1 MRPRVLEPDR
11 IAVWRHGG
19 ALTACG
25 ETHAAFERRCIP
37 AEPRRFA
44 ALCVALRS
52 KYTRYSSLA
61 RLVSRAPHRSRRSR
75 EFHHRLLAAVFLA
88 AGCAP
93 EAPDIPSYSAEA
105 FYDTEQVF
113 GASFSADETRIL
125 MTSDRTGVMNVYS
138 QPVSGGTAETL
149 TSSTTDANLGIAF
162 FPNDDRIL
170 FTADQGGNELNHL
183 YVLTAGEAP
192 VDITPGENLKAGFS
206 GFSEDGE
213 RFFVT
218 SNERNPQA
226 FDLYEYRAEDVSR
239 RLVFENP
246 GGFQPGPV
254 SGDGR
259 YLAVTKARNNA
270 DSDIYLVDLQE
281 PAADPRHL
289 TPHEGDASHGALTF
303 DPEVS
308 ELLYATDAHGEFVEA
323 WAYDLEMGEHRPVVQ
338 ADWDVFTVYFSK
350 TGTYQVSAVNVDAST
365 EVTVVDTRSGETLEF
380 PEVPGG
386 DVSGVSF
393 SPNETKMAF
402 YVNSDTSPSNLY
414 VWDLESG
421 EAQRL
426 TDTLNPAIAE
436 ANLVD
441 GEVIRYPSFDGL
453 DIPSILYRPRQ
464 ATASSPAPALVWVHG
479 GPGGQ
484 SRKGYRAQIQHLVNN
499 GYAVLAVNNRGSSGY
514 GKTFFHL
521 DDKRH
526 GDVDLKDCVEARTYL
541 ESLDWVDGSRI
552 GIIGGSYGGYMVG
565 AALAFEPEVFDVGVN
580 IFGVMNWV
588 RTLSSIPPWWGAARD
603 SLYAELGDP
612 ETELERLTAISP
624 LFHTENIVRPLFVVQ
639 GANDPRVLQ
648 VESDEIVEA
657 VRKNGVP
664 VEYVIFPDEGHGFRN
679 RDNRIE
685 SADRILGFL
694 DTHLREETG
703 K

>member
-1 MRPRVLEPDR
+1 MTSRVSCPNRL
-11 IAVWRHGG
+11 AAFATG
-19 ALTACG
+19 ALVVSLCLGWGCG
-25 ETHAAFERRCIP
+25 P
-37 AEPRRFA
+37 P
-44 ALCVALRS
+44 
-52 KYTRYSSLA
+52 
-61 RLVSRAPHRSRRSR
+61 P
-75 EFHHRLLAAVFLA
+75 
-88 AGCAP
+88 P
-93 EAPDIPSYSAEA
+93 EIPSHDARA

-113 GASFSADETRIL
+113 GASFSADETRLL
-125 MTSDRTGVMNVYS
+125 MTSDRTGVMNVYA
-138 QPVSGGTAETL
+138 QPIAGGEPDAL
-149 TSSTTDANLGIAF
+149 TSSDTDANMGMAF
-162 FPNDDRIL
+162 FPGDDRIL

-183 YVLTAGEAP
+183 YVLAP
-192 VDITPGENLKAGFS
+192 GGTPRDITPGENLKAGFN
-206 GFSEDGE
+206 GFSADGE
-213 RFFVT
+213 HFFVT
-218 SNERNPQA
+218 TNERNPQA
-226 FDLYEYRAEDVSR
+226 FDVYEYSVEDLSR
-239 RLVFENP
+239 HLVFENP

-259 YLAVTKARNNA
+259 FLAISKAKNNA
-270 DSDIYLVDLQE
+270 DSDVYLVDLE
-281 PAADPRHL
+281 DPSEAPRHI
-289 TPHEGDASHGALTF
+289 TPHEGDASHGPVTF
-303 DPEVS
+303 DPDVS
-308 ELLYATDAHGEFVEA
+308 ELLYRTDAHGEFVEV
-323 WAYDLEMGEHRPVVQ
+323 WAYDLESGEHRPVLQ

-350 TGTYQVSAVNVDAST
+350 NGAYRVSAVNVDAST
-365 EVTVVDTRSGETLEF
+365 EVTVVDTQSGESLEF
-380 PEVPGG
+380 PDVPGG

-393 SPNETKMAF
+393 SASETRMAF

-421 EAQRL
+421 NAQRL
-426 TDTLNPAIAE
+426 TNTLNPEIAE
-436 ANLVD
+436 ENLVD
-441 GEVIRYPSFDGL
+441 GEVVRYPSFDGL
-453 DIPSILYRPRQ
+453 EIPSVLYRPHQ
-464 ATASSPAPALVWVHG
+464 ATANSPVPALVWVHG

-514 GKTFFHL
+514 GKTFFHM

-624 LFHTENIVRPLFVVQ
+624 LFHAENIVRPLFVVQ

-657 VRKNGVP
+657 VRGNGVP

-685 SADRILGFL
+685 SAGRILGFL
-694 DTHLREETG
+694 ETHLR
-703 K
+703 

>member
-1 MRPRVLEPDR
+1 MTSRVSCPN
-11 IAVWRHGG
+11 
-19 ALTACG
+19 
-25 ETHAAFERRCIP
+25 
-37 AEPRRFA
+37 RFA
-44 ALCVALRS
+44 AFATGALVVSLCLGW
-52 KYTRYSSLA
+52 
-61 RLVSRAPHRSRRSR
+61 
-75 EFHHRLLAAVFLA
+75 
-88 AGCAP
+88 GCGPPPP
-93 EAPDIPSYSAEA
+93 EIPSHDARA

-113 GASFSADETRIL
+113 GASFSADETRLL
-125 MTSDRTGVMNVYS
+125 MTSDRTGVMNVYA
-138 QPVSGGTAETL
+138 QPIAGGEPDAL
-149 TSSTTDANLGIAF
+149 TSSDTDANMGMAF
-162 FPNDDRIL
+162 FPGDDRIL

-183 YVLTAGEAP
+183 YVLAP
-192 VDITPGENLKAGFS
+192 GGTPRDITPGENLKAGFN
-206 GFSEDGE
+206 GFSADGE
-213 RFFVT
+213 HFFVT
-218 SNERNPQA
+218 TNERNPQA
-226 FDLYEYRAEDVSR
+226 FDVYEYSVEDLSR
-239 RLVFENP
+239 HLVFENP

-259 YLAVTKARNNA
+259 FLAISKAKNNA
-270 DSDIYLVDLQE
+270 DSDVYLVDLE
-281 PAADPRHL
+281 DPSEAPRHI
-289 TPHEGDASHGALTF
+289 TPHEGDASHGPVTF
-303 DPEVS
+303 DPDVS
-308 ELLYATDAHGEFVEA
+308 ELLYRTDAHGEFVEV
-323 WAYDLEMGEHRPVVQ
+323 WAYDLESGEHRPVLQ

-350 TGTYQVSAVNVDAST
+350 NGAYRVSAVNVDAST
-365 EVTVVDTRSGETLEF
+365 EVTVVDTQSGESLEF
-380 PEVPGG
+380 PDVPGG

-393 SPNETKMAF
+393 SASETRMAF

-421 EAQRL
+421 NAQRL
-426 TDTLNPAIAE
+426 TNTLNPEIAE
-436 ANLVD
+436 ENLVD
-441 GEVIRYPSFDGL
+441 GEVVRYPSFDGL
-453 DIPSILYRPRQ
+453 EIPSVLYRPHQ
-464 ATASSPAPALVWVHG
+464 ATANSPVPALVWVHG

-514 GKTFFHL
+514 GKTFFHM

-624 LFHTENIVRPLFVVQ
+624 LFHAENIVRPLFVVQ

-657 VRKNGVP
+657 VRGNGVP

-694 DTHLREETG
+694 ETHLR
-703 K
+703 

>member
-1 MRPRVLEPDR
+1 MRLR
-11 IAVWRHGG
+11 IPNPYSLDPHFP
-19 ALTACG
+19 
-25 ETHAAFERRCIP
+25 AAF
-37 AEPRRFA
+37 
-44 ALCVALRS
+44 
-52 KYTRYSSLA
+52 LA
-61 RLVSRAPHRSRRSR
+61 VLLPLAVS
-75 EFHHRLLAAVFLA
+75 
-88 AGCAP
+88 CAP
-93 EAPDIPSYSAEA
+93 EAPEIPSYDARA

-113 GASFSADETRIL
+113 GASFSQDETRIL
-125 MTSDRTGVMNVYS
+125 MTSDRTGVMNVYA
-138 QPVSGGTAETL
+138 QPIVGGEPTAL
-149 TSSTTDANLGIAF
+149 TSSDTDANLGMAF
-162 FPNDDRIL
+162 FPGDDRIL

-183 YVLTAGEAP
+183 YVPAP
-192 VDITPGENLKAGFS
+192 DGTVRDITPGENLKAGIVRFS
-206 GFSEDGE
+206 ADGE

-218 SNERNPQA
+218 TNERNPQA
-226 FDLYEYRAEDVSR
+226 FDVYEYHVEDLSR

-259 YLAVTKARNNA
+259 FLAVSKSRNNA
-270 DSDIYLVDLQE
+270 DSDVYLVDLENPQQ
-281 PAADPRHL
+281 DPRHL
-289 TPHEGDASHGALTF
+289 TPHEGDASHGPVTF
-303 DPEVS
+303 NPDVS
-308 ELLYATDAHGEFVEA
+308 ELLYRTDAHGEFVEV
-323 WAYDLEMGEHRPVVQ
+323 WAYDLESGEHQPVLA

-350 TGTYQVSAVNVDAST
+350 QGTYRVSAVNVDAST

-380 PEVPGG
+380 PDVPGG
-386 DVSGVSF
+386 DVSGVTF
-393 SPNETKMAF
+393 SPSETKMAF

-414 VWDLESG
+414 VWDLETD
-421 EAQRL
+421 EARRL

-453 DIPSILYRPRQ
+453 EIPSILYRPRQ
-464 ATASSPAPALVWVHG
+464 ATASSRVPALVWVHG

-526 GDVDLKDCVEARTYL
+526 GDVDLRDCVEARGYL
-541 ESLDWVDGSRI
+541 ESLDWVDGTRI

-624 LFHTENIVRPLFVVQ
+624 LFHAENIVRPLFVVQ

-657 VRKNGVP
+657 VRANGVP

-694 DTHLREETG
+694 ETHLR
-703 K
+703 

>member
-1 MRPRVLEPDR
+1 MTSRVSCPNRL
-11 IAVWRHGG
+11 AAFATG
-19 ALTACG
+19 ALVVSLCLGWGCG
-25 ETHAAFERRCIP
+25 P
-37 AEPRRFA
+37 P
-44 ALCVALRS
+44 
-52 KYTRYSSLA
+52 
-61 RLVSRAPHRSRRSR
+61 P
-75 EFHHRLLAAVFLA
+75 
-88 AGCAP
+88 P
-93 EAPDIPSYSAEA
+93 EIPSHDARA

-113 GASFSADETRIL
+113 GASFSADETRLL
-125 MTSDRTGVMNVYS
+125 MTSDRTGVMNVYA
-138 QPVSGGTAETL
+138 QPIAGGEPDAL
-149 TSSTTDANLGIAF
+149 TSSDTDANMGMAF
-162 FPNDDRIL
+162 FPGDDRIL

-183 YVLTAGEAP
+183 YVLAP
-192 VDITPGENLKAGFS
+192 GGTPRDITPGENLKAGFN
-206 GFSEDGE
+206 GFSADGE
-213 RFFVT
+213 HFFVT
-218 SNERNPQA
+218 TNERNPQA
-226 FDLYEYRAEDVSR
+226 FDVYEYSVEDLSR
-239 RLVFENP
+239 HLVFENP

-259 YLAVTKARNNA
+259 FLAISKAKNNA
-270 DSDIYLVDLQE
+270 DSDVYLVDLE
-281 PAADPRHL
+281 DPSEAPRHI
-289 TPHEGDASHGALTF
+289 TPHEGDASHGPVTF
-303 DPEVS
+303 DPDVS
-308 ELLYATDAHGEFVEA
+308 ELLYRTDAHGEFVEV
-323 WAYDLEMGEHRPVVQ
+323 WAYDLESGEHRPVLQ

-350 TGTYQVSAVNVDAST
+350 NGAYRVSAVNVDAST
-365 EVTVVDTRSGETLEF
+365 EVTVVDTQSGESLEF
-380 PEVPGG
+380 PDVPGG

-393 SPNETKMAF
+393 SASETRMAF

-421 EAQRL
+421 NAQRL
-426 TDTLNPAIAE
+426 TNTLNPEIAE
-436 ANLVD
+436 ENLVD
-441 GEVIRYPSFDGL
+441 GEVVRYPSFDGL
-453 DIPSILYRPRQ
+453 EIPSVLYRPHQ
-464 ATASSPAPALVWVHG
+464 ATANSPVPALVWVHG

-514 GKTFFHL
+514 GKTFFHM

-565 AALAFEPEVFDVGVN
+565 AALAFEPEVFDLGVN

-624 LFHTENIVRPLFVVQ
+624 LFHAENIVRPLFVVQ

-657 VRKNGVP
+657 VRANGVP

-694 DTHLREETG
+694 ETHLR
-703 K
+703 

>member
-1 MRPRVLEPDR
+1 MTPRIPDPNHP
-11 IAVWRHGG
+11 VPFS
-19 ALTACG
+19 L
-25 ETHAAFERRCIP
+25 P
-37 AEPRRFA
+37 AFA
-44 ALCVALRS
+44 AAL
-52 KYTRYSSLA
+52 A
-61 RLVSRAPHRSRRSR
+61 
-75 EFHHRLLAAVFLA
+75 LAAA
-88 AGCAP
+88 CAP
-93 EAPDIPSYSAEA
+93 ETPDPPEIPRYTAQA

-113 GASFSADETRIL
+113 GASFSPDETRVL

-138 QPVSGGTAETL
+138 QPVAGGAAEPL
-149 TSSTTDANLGIAF
+149 TTSETDANMGMAF
-162 FPNDDRIL
+162 FPEDDRIL

-183 YVLTAGEAP
+183 YVLSAGEAP
-192 VDITPGENLKAGFS
+192 QDITPGENLKAGFS
-206 GFSEDGE
+206 GFSAGGE

-218 SNERNPQA
+218 TNERDPQA
-226 FDLYEYRAEDVSR
+226 FDLYEYRTEDLTR

-254 SGDGR
+254 SPDGR
-259 YLAVTKARNNA
+259 WLAVTKARNNA
-270 DSDIYLVDLQE
+270 DSDVFLVDLGNPDSE
-281 PAADPRHL
+281 PRHL
-289 TPHEGDASHGALTF
+289 TPHEGDASHGPVTF

-308 ELLYATDAHGEFVEA
+308 ELLYRTDAHGEFAEV
-323 WAYDLEMGEHRPVVQ
+323 WAYDLESGEHRPVVQ

-350 TGTYQVSAVNVDAST
+350 KGAYRVSAVNVDAST
-365 EVTVVDTRSGETLEF
+365 EVTVVDTRNGRTLEF

-393 SPNETKMAF
+393 SPSETKMAF

-421 EAQRL
+421 EHRRL
-426 TDTLNPAIAE
+426 TDTLNPEIRE
-436 ANLVD
+436 SHLVD
-441 GEVIRYPSFDGL
+441 GEIIRYASFDGL
-453 DIPSILYRPRQ
+453 DIPSVLYRPRQ
-464 ATASSPAPALVWVHG
+464 ATADAPVPALVWVHG

-541 ESLDWVDGSRI
+541 ESLDWVDRSRI

-603 SLYAELGDP
+603 SLYTELGDP

-624 LFHTENIVRPLFVVQ
+624 LFHAENIVRPLFVVQ

-657 VRKNGVP
+657 VRANGVP

-694 DTHLREETG
+694 ETYLRG
-703 K
+703 DGP

>member
-1 MRPRVLEPDR
+1 M
-11 IAVWRHGG
+11 
-19 ALTACG
+19 
-25 ETHAAFERRCIP
+25 
-37 AEPRRFA
+37 
-44 ALCVALRS
+44 
-52 KYTRYSSLA
+52 
-61 RLVSRAPHRSRRSR
+61 RSRTPNQTCAGSV
-75 EFHHRLLAAVFLA
+75 RLLAFAAAVVSMA
-88 AGCAP
+88 SGCAP
-93 EAPDIPSYSAEA
+93 PAPEIPGYSARA

-113 GASFSADETRIL
+113 GASFSADETRLL
-125 MTSDRTGVMNVYS
+125 MTSDRTGVMNVYA
-138 QPVSGGTAETL
+138 QPIAGGEPEAL
-149 TSSTTDANLGIAF
+149 TSSDTDANLGMAF
-162 FPNDDRIL
+162 FPHDDRIL

-183 YVLTAGEAP
+183 YVRTPGGTPE
-192 VDITPGENLKAGFS
+192 DITPGENLKAGFS
-206 GFSEDGE
+206 GFTADGE

-218 SNERNPQA
+218 TNERNPQA
-226 FDLYEYRAEDVSR
+226 FDLYEYRVEDLTR

-254 SGDGR
+254 SPDGR
-259 YLAVTKARNNA
+259 WLAVTRARNNA
-270 DSDIYLVDLQE
+270 DSDVFLVDLDE
-281 PAADPRHL
+281 PAAEPRHI
-289 TPHEGDASHGALTF
+289 TPHEGDASHGPVSF
-303 DPEVS
+303 DPDVS
-308 ELLYATDAHGEFVEA
+308 ELLYRTDAHGEFAEV
-323 WAYDLEMGEHRPVVQ
+323 WAYDLETAEHRPVVQ

-350 TGTYQVSAVNVDAST
+350 QGTYRVSAVNVDAST
-365 EVTVVDTRSGETLEF
+365 EVTVVDTRSGETVEF
-380 PEVPGG
+380 PDVPGG
-386 DVSGVSF
+386 DVTGVRF
-393 SPNETKMAF
+393 SPSETKLAF

-414 VWDLESG
+414 VWDLETG
-421 EAQRL
+421 DHRRL
-426 TDTLNPAIAE
+426 TNTLNPEIE
-436 ANLVD
+436 ENHLVD

-453 DIPSILYRPRQ
+453 EIPSVLYRPQQ
-464 ATASSPAPALVWVHG
+464 ATASSPVPALVWVHG

-514 GKTFFHL
+514 GKTFFHM

-624 LFHTENIVRPLFVVQ
+624 LFHAENIVRPLFVVQ

-657 VRKNGVP
+657 VRANGVP

-694 DTHLREETG
+694 ETYLG
-703 K
+703 TD

>member
-1 MRPRVLEPDR
+1 MKLRIPDPTRPV
-11 IAVWRHGG
+11 
-19 ALTACG
+19 
-25 ETHAAFERRCIP
+25 AFRSW
-37 AEPRRFA
+37 A
-44 ALCVALRS
+44 ALATATL
-52 KYTRYSSLA
+52 
-61 RLVSRAPHRSRRSR
+61 LV
-75 EFHHRLLAAVFLA
+75 

-93 EAPDIPSYSAEA
+93 EAPEIPSYDARA

-113 GASFSADETRIL
+113 GASFSADETRLL

-138 QPVSGGTAETL
+138 QPIAGGEPAAL
-149 TSSTTDANLGIAF
+149 TRSETDANLGMAF
-162 FPNDDRIL
+162 FPDDDRVL

-183 YVLTAGEAP
+183 YVLAP
-192 VDITPGENLKAGFS
+192 GGTPEDITPGENLKAGLVRFTT
-206 GFSEDGE
+206 GGD

-218 SNERNPQA
+218 TNERNPQA
-226 FDLYEYRAEDVSR
+226 FDVYEYLADDLSR

-246 GGFQPGPV
+246 GGFEPGPV

-259 YLAVTKARNNA
+259 FLAVSKAKNNA
-270 DSDIYLVDLQE
+270 DSDVYLVNLENPGQE
-281 PAADPRHL
+281 PLHL
-289 TPHEGDASHGALTF
+289 TPHEGDAWHGPVTF
-303 DPEVS
+303 NPDGS
-308 ELLYATDAHGEFVEA
+308 ELLYVTNAHGEFAEV
-323 WAYDLEMGEHRPVVQ
+323 WAYDLASGEHRRVLA
-338 ADWDVFTVYFSK
+338 ADWDVFTVYFSRQ
-350 TGTYQVSAVNVDAST
+350 GRYQVSAVNVDAST
-365 EVTVVDTRSGETLEF
+365 EVTVVDTQSGETVDF
-380 PEVPGG
+380 PDVPGG
-386 DVSGVSF
+386 DVTGVAF
-393 SPNETKMAF
+393 SPSETKMAF

-414 VWDLESG
+414 VWDLETG
-421 EAQRL
+421 EHRRL
-426 TDTLNPAIAE
+426 TNTLNPAIAE
-436 ANLVD
+436 ENLVD
-441 GEVIRYPSFDGL
+441 GEIVRYPSFDGL
-453 DIPSILYRPRQ
+453 AIPSVLYRPHQ
-464 ATASSPAPALVWVHG
+464 ATPNSPVPALVWVHG

-514 GKTFFHL
+514 GKTFFHM

-588 RTLSSIPPWWGAARD
+588 RTLSSIPPWWGPARD
-603 SLYAELGDP
+603 ALYAELGDP

-624 LFHTENIVRPLFVVQ
+624 LFHAENIVRPLFVVQ

-657 VRKNGVP
+657 VRANGVP

-694 DTHLREETG
+694 DTYLGTN
-703 K
+703 

>member
-11 IAVWRHGG
+11 IATW
-19 ALTACG
+19 
-25 ETHAAFERRCIP
+25 
-37 AEPRRFA
+37 
-44 ALCVALRS
+44 
-52 KYTRYSSLA
+52 
-61 RLVSRAPHRSRRSR
+61 RRSGA
-75 EFHHRLLAAVFLA
+75 LAAVCLA

-93 EAPDIPSYSAEA
+93 EAPGVPSYSAEA

-125 MTSDRTGVMNVYS
+125 MTSDRTGVMNVYA
-138 QPVSGGTAETL
+138 QPIVGGEPAAL
-149 TSSTTDANLGIAF
+149 TSSDTDANLGMAF
-162 FPNDDRIL
+162 FPGDDRIL

-183 YVLTAGEAP
+183 YVPAP
-192 VDITPGENLKAGFS
+192 GGTVRDITPGENLKAGLVRFS
-206 GFSEDGE
+206 ADGE

-218 SNERNPQA
+218 TNERNPQA
-226 FDLYEYRAEDVSR
+226 FDVYEYNVEDLSR

-259 YLAVTKARNNA
+259 FLAVSKAKNNA
-270 DSDIYLVDLQE
+270 DSDVYLVDLENPQQ
-281 PAADPRHL
+281 DPRHL
-289 TPHEGDASHGALTF
+289 TPHEGDASHGPLTF
-303 DPEVS
+303 SPDAG
-308 ELLYATDAHGEFVEA
+308 ELLYSTDAHGEFVEV
-323 WAYDLEMGEHRPVVQ
+323 WAYDLESGEHRPVLE
-338 ADWDVFTVYFSK
+338 ADWDIFTVYFSK
-350 TGTYQVSAVNVDAST
+350 QGTYRVSAVNVDAST
-365 EVTVVDTRSGETLEF
+365 EVTVADTRSGETLEF
-380 PEVPGG
+380 PDVPGG

-393 SPNETKMAF
+393 SPSETKMAF

-414 VWDLESG
+414 VWDLETD
-421 EAQRL
+421 EARQL

-436 ANLVD
+436 ENLVD

-453 DIPSILYRPRQ
+453 QIPSILYRPRQ
-464 ATASSPAPALVWVHG
+464 ATVSSPVPALDWVHG
-479 GPGGQ
+479 GLGGQ

-526 GDVDLKDCVEARTYL
+526 GDVDLKDCVEARGYL
-541 ESLDWVDGSRI
+541 ESLDWVDGTRI

-565 AALAFEPEVFDVGVN
+565 AALAFEPEVFDLGVN

-612 ETELERLTAISP
+612 EAELERLTAISP
-624 LFHTENIVRPLFVVQ
+624 LFHAENIVRPLFVVQ

-657 VRKNGVP
+657 VRANGVP

-694 DTHLREETG
+694 ETHLR
-703 K
+703 

>member
-1 MRPRVLEPDR
+1 MRPRIPNPY
-11 IAVWRHGG
+11 
-19 ALTACG
+19 ALG
-25 ETHAAFERRCIP
+25 PYFP
-37 AEPRRFA
+37 
-44 ALCVALRS
+44 
-52 KYTRYSSLA
+52 
-61 RLVSRAPHRSRRSR
+61 
-75 EFHHRLLAAVFLA
+75 AVFLA
-88 AGCAP
+88 VLLPLAVSCAP
-93 EAPDIPSYSAEA
+93 EAPEIPSYDARA

-125 MTSDRTGVMNVYS
+125 MTSDRTGVMNVYA
-138 QPVSGGTAETL
+138 QPIAGGASEAL
-149 TSSTTDANLGIAF
+149 TSSDADANMGMAF
-162 FPNDDRIL
+162 FPGDDRVL

-183 YVLTAGEAP
+183 YVLTPGGSP
-192 VDITPGENLKAGFS
+192 QDITPGENLKAGFNR
-206 GFSEDGE
+206 FCADGDH
-213 RFFVT
+213 FFVT
-218 SNERNPQA
+218 TNERNPQA
-226 FDLYEYRAEDVSR
+226 FDLYEYRVEDLSR

-259 YLAVTKARNNA
+259 FLAVSKAKNNA
-270 DSDIYLVDLQE
+270 DSDVYLVDLENPQR
-281 PAADPRHL
+281 DPRHI
-289 TPHEGDASHGALTF
+289 TPHEGDASHGAVTF
-303 DPEVS
+303 NPDVS
-308 ELLYATDAHGEFVEA
+308 ELFYRTDVHGEFVEV
-323 WAYDLEMGEHRPVVQ
+323 WAHDLESGEHRRVLE

-350 TGTYQVSAVNVDAST
+350 QGTYRVSAVNVDAST

-380 PEVPGG
+380 PDVPGG
-386 DVSGVSF
+386 DVTGVSF
-393 SPNETKMAF
+393 SPSETKMAF

-426 TDTLNPAIAE
+426 TDTLNPEIAE
-436 ANLVD
+436 ENLVN
-441 GEVIRYPSFDGL
+441 GEVIRYSSFDGL

-464 ATASSPAPALVWVHG
+464 ATAATPAPALVWVHG

-541 ESLDWVDGSRI
+541 ESLDWVDGGRI

-624 LFHTENIVRPLFVVQ
+624 LFHAENIVRPLFVVQ

-657 VRKNGVP
+657 VRANGMP

-685 SADRILGFL
+685 SADRILAFL
-694 DTHLREETG
+694 ETHLR
-703 K
+703 

>member
-1 MRPRVLEPDR
+1 MMKL
-11 IAVWRHGG
+11 
-19 ALTACG
+19 
-25 ETHAAFERRCIP
+25 IP
-37 AEPRRFA
+37 ARGKLLLTSGSAFA
-44 ALCVALRS
+44 IATAF
-52 KYTRYSSLA
+52 A
-61 RLVSRAPHRSRRSR
+61 W
-75 EFHHRLLAAVFLA
+75 AAA
-88 AGCAP
+88 CAP
-93 EAPDIPSYSAEA
+93 DAPEVPRYDARA

-125 MTSDRTGVMNVYS
+125 MTSDRTGVMNVYA
-138 QPVSGGTAETL
+138 QPISGGEREAL
-149 TSSTTDANLGIAF
+149 TSSDTDANLGMAF
-162 FPNDDRIL
+162 FPGDDRIL

-183 YVLTAGEAP
+183 YVLAP
-192 VDITPGENLKAGFS
+192 GGPAQDITPGENLKAGFS
-206 GFSEDGE
+206 GFTEDGE

-226 FDLYEYRAEDVSR
+226 FDLYEYQAEDLSR

-259 YLAVTKARNNA
+259 FLAVSKAKNNA
-270 DSDIYLVDLQE
+270 DSDVYLVDLESPEQ
-281 PAADPRHL
+281 DPRHI
-289 TPHEGDASHGALTF
+289 TPHEGDASHGAVTF
-303 DPEVS
+303 TPDGS
-308 ELLYATDAHGEFVEA
+308 ELFYRTDAHGEFVEV
-323 WAYDLEMGEHRPVVQ
+323 WAYGLESGEHRPVLE
-338 ADWDVFTVYFSK
+338 ADWDIFTVYFSK
-350 TGTYQVSAVNVDAST
+350 QGTYRVSAVNVDAST

-380 PEVPGG
+380 PDVPGG

-393 SPNETKMAF
+393 SPSEAKMAF

-414 VWDLESG
+414 VWDLGSG
-421 EAQRL
+421 ETVRL
-426 TDTLNPAIAE
+426 TDTLNPAIDE
-436 ANLVD
+436 EQLVT

-453 DIPSILYRPRQ
+453 EIPAILYRPQQ
-464 ATASSPAPALVWVHG
+464 ATADSPAPALVWVHG

-526 GDVDLKDCVEARTYL
+526 GDVDLKDCVEARTHL
-541 ESLDWVDGSRI
+541 ESLDWVDGDRI

-624 LFHTENIVRPLFVVQ
+624 LFHAENIARPLFVVQ

-657 VRKNGVP
+657 VRQNGVP

-679 RDNRIE
+679 RDNRIV

-694 DTHLREETG
+694 ETHLR
-703 K
+703 

>member
-1 MRPRVLEPDR
+1 MSFRIPNHVRTSPVRPVAFAAALFS
-11 IAVWRHGG
+11 IAV
-19 ALTACG
+19 
-25 ETHAAFERRCIP
+25 
-37 AEPRRFA
+37 
-44 ALCVALRS
+44 
-52 KYTRYSSLA
+52 
-61 RLVSRAPHRSRRSR
+61 
-75 EFHHRLLAAVFLA
+75 
-88 AGCAP
+88 GCAP
-93 EAPDIPSYSAEA
+93 PAPDIPSYSARA

-113 GASFSADETRIL
+113 GASFSADETRLL
-125 MTSDRTGVMNVYS
+125 MTSDRTGVMNVYA
-138 QPVSGGTAETL
+138 QPISGGEPEAL
-149 TSSTTDANLGIAF
+149 TTSDADANMGVAF

-183 YVLTAGEAP
+183 YVRAP
-192 VDITPGENLKAGFS
+192 GGTPEDITPGENLKAGFS
-206 GFSEDGE
+206 GFTADGG

-218 SNERNPQA
+218 TNERNPQA
-226 FDLYEYRAEDVSR
+226 FDLYEYRAEDLTR

-254 SGDGR
+254 SPDGR
-259 YLAVTKARNNA
+259 WLAVTKARNNA
-270 DSDIYLVDLQE
+270 DSDVFLVDLE
-281 PAADPRHL
+281 DASAEPRHI
-289 TPHEGDASHGALTF
+289 TPHEGDASHGPVSF
-303 DPEVS
+303 DPDVS
-308 ELLYATDAHGEFVEA
+308 ELLYRTDAHGEFAEV
-323 WAYDLEMGEHRPVVQ
+323 WAYDLETGDHRPVVQ
-338 ADWDVFTVYFSK
+338 ADWDVFTVYFSEK
-350 TGTYQVSAVNVDAST
+350 GAYRVSAVNVDAST
-365 EVTVVDTRSGETLEF
+365 EVTVVDTRSGETVEF
-380 PEVPGG
+380 PDVPGG
-386 DVSGVSF
+386 DVTGVRF
-393 SPNETKMAF
+393 SPSETKLAF

-414 VWDLESG
+414 VWDLETG
-421 EAQRL
+421 EHRRL
-426 TDTLNPAIAE
+426 TNTLNPEIKE
-436 ANLVD
+436 GHLVD
-441 GEVIRYPSFDGL
+441 GDVIRYPSFDGL
-453 DIPSILYRPRQ
+453 EIPSVLYRPQQ
-464 ATASSPAPALVWVHG
+464 ATANSPVPALVWVHG

-514 GKTFFHL
+514 GKTFFHM

-526 GDVDLKDCVEARTYL
+526 GDVDLRDCVEARTYL
-541 ESLDWVDGSRI
+541 ESLDWVDNGRI

-612 ETELERLTAISP
+612 ETDLERLTAISP
-624 LFHTENIVRPLFVVQ
+624 LFHAENIVRPLFVVQ

-657 VRKNGVP
+657 VRANGVP

-694 DTHLREETG
+694 DTYLGTD
-703 K
+703 